1 MPDDDLRPTIE
12 DVRRIAAKVS
22 NWGRWGPDD
31 ELGTLNFLTSDKVAA
46 AAGLVRRGELFSL
59 AVPYDEKGPQTGGW
73 GRFNPIHLMMRDGN
87 DAVTGTTVRDFY
99 GGFDGY
105 VRGTDDLIIM
115 PLQSGTQWDAL
126 GHMVFEDRIYN
137 GYDATEVS
145 SLGALKNDIAKAK
158 EKLVGR
164 GVLLDVARWKGK
176 DWLEGGEAIS
186 GDDLESCAVAQGV
199 EVGTGDIVLV
209 RTGRMGRV
217 KAEGEW
223 GDYAAGYASRAPGLG
238 LSSAEWIHAKEVA
251 AVAVDTWGAEVLPT
265 ETPDVSMPM
274 HIILIV
280 HMGLTL
286 GEIFDLEALAADCA
300 ADEVYQFLFSAP
312 PLPITRAVGSPINP
326 LAIK

>member
-1 MPDDDLRPTIE
+1 MTQVEGRPNID
-12 DVRRIAAKVS
+12 DVRRIATKVS

-31 ELGTLNFLTSDKVAA
+31 ELGTLNFLTPDKVAA
-46 AAGLVRRGELFSL
+46 AAALVKRGELFSL
-59 AVPYDEKGPQTGGW
+59 AVPLDEKGPQQGGW

-105 VRGTDDLIIM
+105 VRGTDDLLIM
-115 PLQSGTQWDAL
+115 PLQAGTQWDAL
-126 GHMVFEDRIYN
+126 GHMVFENKIYN

-145 SLGALKNDIAKAK
+145 SLGALKNDIAKAR

-164 GVLLDVARWKGK
+164 GVLLDVARWRGK
-176 DWLEGGEAIS
+176 DWLDGGEAIS
-186 GDDLESCAVAQGV
+186 GDDLEECAAAQEV

-217 KAEGEW
+217 KAEETW
-223 GDYAAGYASRAPGLG
+223 GDYAAGYSSKAPGLG
-238 LSSAEWIHAKEVA
+238 IYSAEWIHDKEVA

-286 GEIFDLEALAADCA
+286 GEIFDFEALAADCA
-300 ADEVYQFLFSAP
+300 EDGVYEFLFSAP

-326 LAIK
+326 VAVK

>member
-1 MPDDDLRPTIE
+1 MTANEADPTID
-12 DVRRIAAKVS
+12 DVRRIASTVS

-31 ELGTLNFLTSDKVAA
+31 ELGTLNFLTPDKVAA
-46 AAGLVRRGELFSL
+46 AAPLVRRGELFSL
-59 AVPYDEKGPQTGGW
+59 AVPFDEKGPQRGGW

-126 GHMVFEDRIYN
+126 GHMVFENKIYN

-164 GVLLDVARWKGK
+164 GVLLDIARWKGK
-176 DWLEGGEAIS
+176 DWLDGGESIS
-186 GDDLESCAVAQGV
+186 GDDLENCARDQGV

-209 RTGRMGRV
+209 RTGRMAQV
-217 KAEGEW
+217 ISEGDW

-238 LSSAEWIHAKEVA
+238 LASAEWIHSNEVA

-265 ETPDVSMPM
+265 ETRDVSMPM

-286 GEIFDLEALAADCA
+286 GEIFDLEALAEDCA
-300 ADEVYQFLFSAP
+300 GDGVYEFLFTAP

-326 LAIK
+326 VAIK

>member
-1 MPDDDLRPTIE
+1 MAKSETRPNID
-12 DVRRIAAKVS
+12 DVRRIASKVS

-31 ELGTLNFLTSDKVAA
+31 ELGTLNFLTPDKVAA
-46 AAGLVRRGELFSL
+46 AANLVRRGELFSL
-59 AVPYDEKGPQTGGW
+59 AVPFDEKGPQRGGW

-87 DAVTGTTVRDFY
+87 DALTGTTVRDFY

-126 GHMVFEDRIYN
+126 GHMVFEDKIYN
-137 GYDATEVS
+137 GYDASQVS

-186 GDDLESCAVAQGV
+186 GNDLEECAADQGV
-199 EVGTGDIVLV
+199 DVGTGDILLV

-217 KAEGEW
+217 KAEGDW
-223 GDYAAGYASRAPGLG
+223 GDYAAGYSARAPGLG
-238 LSSAEWIHAKEVA
+238 LQSAEWIHDKEVS

-265 ETPDVSMPM
+265 EPADVSMPM

-300 ADEVYQFLFSAP
+300 EDGIYEFLFTAP

-326 LAIK
+326 VAVK

>member
-1 MPDDDLRPTIE
+1 MTATEAQPTIE
-12 DVRRIAAKVS
+12 DVRRIANQVS

-31 ELGTLNFLTSDKVAA
+31 ELGTLNFLTPDKVAA
-46 AAGLVRRGELFSL
+46 AARLVRRGELFSL
-59 AVPYDEKGPQTGGW
+59 AVPFDEKGPQRGGW

-87 DAVTGTTVRDFY
+87 DAMMGTTVRDFY

-126 GHMVFEDRIYN
+126 GHMVFEDKIYN
-137 GYDATEVS
+137 GYEASQVS

-164 GVLLDVARWKGK
+164 GVLLDIARWKGK

-186 GDDLESCAVAQGV
+186 GDDLESCASDQGV

-217 KAEGEW
+217 KAEGDW
-223 GDYAAGYASRAPGLG
+223 GDYAAGYSSRAPGLG
-238 LSSAEWIHAKEVA
+238 LASAEWIHSKQVA

-265 ETPDVSMPM
+265 EPEDVSMPM

-286 GEIFDLEALAADCA
+286 GEIFDLEALADDCA
-300 ADEVYQFLFSAP
+300 EDGIYEFLFSAP

-326 LAIK
+326 VAVK

>member
-1 MPDDDLRPTIE
+1 MTASETRPTIE
-12 DVRRIAAKVS
+12 DVRRIANQVS
-22 NWGRWGPDD
+22 NWDRWGPDD
-31 ELGTLNFLTSDKVAA
+31 ELGTLNFLTPDKVAA
-46 AAGLVRRGELFSL
+46 AARLVQRGDLFSL
-59 AVPYDEKGPQTGGW
+59 AVPFDEKGPQQGGW

-87 DAVTGTTVRDFY
+87 DAIMGTTVRDFY

-126 GHMVFEDRIYN
+126 GHMVFEDKIYN
-137 GYDATEVS
+137 GYEASQVS

-186 GDDLESCAVAQGV
+186 GDDLENCAADQGV

-217 KAEGEW
+217 KAEGDW
-223 GDYAAGYASRAPGLG
+223 GDYAAGYSARAPGLG
-238 LSSAEWIHAKEVA
+238 LASAGWIHAKEVA

-265 ETPDVSMPM
+265 EPKDVSMPM

-300 ADEVYQFLFSAP
+300 EDGLYEFLFTAP

-326 LAIK
+326 VAVK